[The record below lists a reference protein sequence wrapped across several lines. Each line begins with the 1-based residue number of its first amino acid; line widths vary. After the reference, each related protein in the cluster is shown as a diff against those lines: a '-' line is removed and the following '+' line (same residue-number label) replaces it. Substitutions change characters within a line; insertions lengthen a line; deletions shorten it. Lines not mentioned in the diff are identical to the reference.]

1 MLRYGDTDNG
11 YTLRI
16 AVDGKDVA
24 EGTEAEI
31 PLNGTEASQ
40 TITLTLSHPD
50 APADRVYAITAKEG
64 RVHQD
69 PRYFESGKRHP
80 LLGGSP
86 SPAAGSGRMRL
97 GPIPSRRALPTTIS

>member
-1 MLRYGDTDNG
+1 MLFRNCSSGAASISLAAVLRNKMLRYGDTDNG

-40 TITLTLSHPD
+40 TITPD
-50 APADRVYAITAKEG
+50 APPIRT
-64 RVHQD
+64 
-69 PRYFESGKRHP
+69 HP
-80 LLGGSP
+80 LTASMPL
-86 SPAAGSGRMRL
+86 R
-97 GPIPSRRALPTTIS
+97 

>member
-1 MLRYGDTDNG
+1 MVYARNGQYSVTVPAAQPSISLAAVLRNKMLRYGDTDNG

-40 TITLTLSHPD
+40 TITLTLSHPN
-50 APADRVYAITAKEG
+50 VTC
-64 RVHQD
+64 
-69 PRYFESGKRHP
+69 
-80 LLGGSP
+80 
-86 SPAAGSGRMRL
+86 
-97 GPIPSRRALPTTIS
+97 